1 MVFEGMSVLARSQAG
16 MQELEIRRTERRSG
30 FSVVCVPASV
40 APHLETAASP
50 GPHLGQQRANPL
62 KSHHEA
68 GV

>member
-1 MVFEGMSVLARSQAG
+1 MVFEGMSVLARSPAG
-16 MQELEIRRTERRSG
+16 MRGLEVRRTERRG
-30 FSVVCVPASV
+30 FSVVYVPASV

-62 KSHHEA
+62 ESHHEA